1 MAAYLIIIPLIFS
14 LIGFIWTG
22 KPMKMIALIGSLAML
37 VFSGYLISNMAF
49 DGSAEFT
56 YSWLW
61 MPEYGVNVSGGLD
74 GLNILL
80 ILLSSVV
87 LPVIVINTMNKPYA
101 EHTRLYGMLFLM
113 VAAMNGV
120 FIAMDGLSFYI
131 FWEMAL
137 LPIYFICALW
147 GDKGQLRS
155 TFKFFIYTFVGS
167 LMMLAALIYLYLQT
181 PGIHSFDFAAL
192 MQVNL
197 SITEAIWVALGFFVG
212 FAVKI
217 PIFPLHSWQPDTYT
231 YAPAT
236 GTLLL
241 SGIMLKMGTYGAMRW
256 LVGLSP
262 EGMEQLK
269 MILITLAVIGVVFG
283 SLIAITQRDIKRVF
297 AWSSMAHVNLIAA
310 GIFTMSE
317 AGWQGALIQMF
328 NHGVNIIGLFIV
340 ADIIE
345 SRLGTRDL
353 KEMGGIA
360 LKAPNYAI
368 LAFIL
373 LLGSIGLPLT
383 NGFVGEF
390 LLIKSIFVYNNFLG
404 FLACT
409 TVILSAVYMF
419 RMFQL
424 AMFGNPTAE
433 TNHFNDVNPRE
444 FLSLG
449 ILCFFV
455 IVVGILP
462 QSFLDMSLKSVQ
474 TLLGL
479 LH

>member
-1 MAAYLIIIPLIFS
+1 MSAYLIIIPLIFS
-14 LIGFIWTG
+14 IIGTYLTG
-22 KPMKMIALIGSLAML
+22 KAMKTIALVGALLML
-37 VFSGYLISNMAF
+37 VFTGYLVSNMAF

-56 YSWLW
+56 YRWLW
-61 MPEYGVNVSGGLD
+61 MPDYGINISGGLD

-80 ILLSSVV
+80 VLLSAIA
-87 LPVIVINTMNKPYA
+87 LPVIVISTLNKPYA
-101 EHTRLYGMLFLM
+101 ENTRLYSLIFLM

-120 FIAMDGLSFYI
+120 FVAMDGLSFYI

-137 LPIYFICALW
+137 IPIYFICALW
-147 GDKGQLRS
+147 SDKGQMRS

-167 LMMLAALIYLYLQT
+167 LMMLVSLLYLYLQT
-181 PGIHSFDFAAL
+181 PGAHSFDFSAL
-192 MQVNL
+192 MQVSL
-197 SITEAIWVALGFFVG
+197 SGTEAVWVLLGFFVG

-231 YAPAT
+231 YAPVT

-241 SGIMLKMGTYGAMRW
+241 SGVMLKMGTYGALRW
-256 LVGLSP
+256 LVALSP
-262 EGMEQLK
+262 EGLHQIQTVLV
-269 MILITLAVIGVVFG
+269 TLAVIGVVFG

-328 NHGVNIIGLFIV
+328 NHGINIIGIFIV

-345 SRLGTRDL
+345 NRLGTRDL

-360 LKAPNYAI
+360 IKAPNYAI
-368 LAFIL
+368 LAFLL
-373 LLGSIGLPLT
+373 LLGSIGMPLT

-390 LLIKSIFVYNNFLG
+390 LLIKSIFIYNWFLG

-409 TVILSAVYMF
+409 TIILSAVYMF

-424 AMFGNPTAE
+424 AMFGNPTPE
-433 TNHFNDVNPRE
+433 TKHFNDVNPRE
-444 FLSLG
+444 FLTLG
-449 ILCFFV
+449 ILCCFV
-455 IVVGILP
+455 LLVGILP
-462 QSFLDMSLKSVQ
+462 QHFLDMSLKSVQ
-474 TLLGL
+474 ELLAL
-479 LH
+479 VQ